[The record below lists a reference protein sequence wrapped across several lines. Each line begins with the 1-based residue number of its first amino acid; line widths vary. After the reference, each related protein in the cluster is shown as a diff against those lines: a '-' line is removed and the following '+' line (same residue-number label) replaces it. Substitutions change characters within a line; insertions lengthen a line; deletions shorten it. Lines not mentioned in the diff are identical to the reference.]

1 MPRNAASVRLSRVL
15 RAGGIEPTPER
26 VQRLADIA
34 QWSIDQI
41 IQRGIP
47 RRPRPPPRRGRR
59 KGWRKDDPKKAPP
72 LKQRGRP
79 PNPNMPRLFANL
91 AMFWLDEAGYLPG
104 VSFGRVKDPRS
115 LRFVD
120 RHSGRFVAFAQ
131 ALGAELA
138 VDARALA
145 RDVPIAA
152 DPLRE
157 FAADLG
163 YLAENAAKVRD
174 WLRAARVPA
183 LKTAFAPDE

>member
-47 RRPRPPPRRGRR
+47 RRPRPPPRRRR
-59 KGWRKDDPKKAPP
+59 PGEPP
-72 LKQRGRP
+72 RSRPIKPRGRP
-79 PNPNMPRLFANL
+79 RNPDMRGLFANL
-91 AMFWLDEAGYLPG
+91 AMLWLDEAGYLPG
-104 VSFGRVKDPRS
+104 VSFDRVKDPRS

-145 RDVPIAA
+145 RDVPLAA